1 MKHTPTLPRALL
13 ALGLLAAAGG
23 CDDGTRPASP
33 GSISFSVVSGP
44 GGGLTASAGPRRSEV
59 LSDGTHTLELTR
71 VALVIRKVEL
81 EGSDGPRSTSPLA
94 SDGEHEEGLEELE
107 FGPLLVEV
115 PLDGEVDR
123 VFSAVLPEGSYKEV
137 ELEIH
142 KPSSGDASDQAF
154 LQAHPEFAGVSIR
167 VEGTFD
173 GAEFVFTQ
181 NLDAEQEYGLDPP
194 LVVGP
199 DAEPVNLTLRVDL
212 STWFARADGSLVD
225 PRTAGPGGAS
235 YEVVKE
241 NIKRSFHAFEDDD
254 CDGEHDRD

>member
-1 MKHTPTLPRALL
+1 
-13 ALGLLAAAGG
+13 
-23 CDDGTRPASP
+23 
-33 GSISFSVVSGP
+33 
-44 GGGLTASAGPRRSEV
+44 V
-59 LSDGTHTLELTR
+59 LSYGTHTLELTR

-81 EGSDGPRSTSPLA
+81 ERSEGPRSTSLLA
-94 SDGEHEEGLEELE
+94 SDGEDEEGLEELE

-115 PLDGEVDR
+115 ALDGEVDR
-123 VFSAVLPEGSYKEV
+123 VFSAVLPEGSYREV

-142 KPSSGDASDQAF
+142 KPSSGDAWDQAF

-167 VEGTFD
+167 VEGTFG
-173 GAEFVFTQ
+173 GAAFVSTQ
-181 NLDAEQEYGLDPP
+181 NLDAEQEYELDPP

-212 STWFARADGSLVD
+212 ATWFARADGSLVD
-225 PRTAGPGGAS
+225 PRTAGSGGAG
-235 YEVVKE
+235 YEVMKE